1 MSDAGSV
8 HEHSPRTSAVHRA
21 HVVLDLGTS
30 RTRSLSLDGF
40 AIADR
45 PTAVVVPSPES
56 AAGVPV
62 RPVRRG
68 MVVDPGAC
76 LRLVHLVL
84 QDAWLSGGRPLEHVM
99 TAVPRAAT
107 GSDRQ
112 AVRAAVA
119 EAAGCQ
125 VTLVEA
131 PLAAAAGAGLD
142 VAGPAPY
149 LLLDVGA
156 GIVEAVVVVGG
167 AVSDAAALQLSA
179 TTSKGL
185 LPDALDGV
193 VEMTAGL
200 LRRQPAHLRPAV
212 RENGLTVTGGG
223 ALQTRLLDRLH
234 TALRIRINAAPEPQ
248 HATVRGLL
256 RLCLRPTA
264 PVTAL

>member
-1 MSDAGSV
+1 MSDVGSV
-8 HEHSPRTSAVHRA
+8 HEHSPRPPAVHRA

-45 PTAVVVPSPES
+45 PSAVVVPSPES
-56 AAGVPV
+56 AAGMPV
-62 RPVRRG
+62 RPIRRG

-99 TAVPRAAT
+99 AGVPRAAT

-112 AVRAAVA
+112 AVRTAVA
-119 EAAGCQ
+119 EAAGCE

-131 PLAAAAGAGLD
+131 PLAAAAGAGVD
-142 VAGPAPY
+142 IAGPGPY
-149 LLLDVGA
+149 LVLDVGA
-156 GIVEAVVVVGG
+156 GIVEAVVVSGG
-167 AVSDAAALQLSA
+167 FVTDAAALQLSA
-179 TTSKGL
+179 TTSAGL
-185 LPDALDGV
+185 LPDALEGV

-200 LRRQPAHLRPAV
+200 LRRQPAHLRPAA
-212 RENGLTVTGGG
+212 RANGLTVTGGG

-234 TALRIRINAAPEPQ
+234 TVLRTQVTATPEPQ
-248 HATVRGLL
+248 HATIRGLL
-256 RLCLRPTA
+256 RLCLRPAA
-264 PVTAL
+264 PVIAL